1 MHVYICIYIYITLCY
16 MFYIDISNLLCILSK
31 WYFVCVPRKYTW
43 KHTCKNIGWKKWRFR
58 LKWFC
63 TLSMFFLLT
72 THWVCSAKTSGF
84 ANPELVWTASRLQ
97 AVHHQHIDPK
107 CEANGSGF
115 AYVIHKLPA
124 PANNWFLGP
133 LRISNPVSRV
143 NGPCRCISMFASQ
156 NPSSPANC
164 MIYNPLVILPTAFY
178 HVPPSDQFY
187 SISFVSFG
195 FL

>member
-1 MHVYICIYIYITLCY
+1 MLYVLHRYIKPIMYIRMILC
-16 MFYIDISNLLCILSK
+16 LHSK
-31 WYFVCVPRKYTW
+31 QIHMETRMRKYW
-43 KHTCKNIGWKKWRFR
+43 MKEMEVQIQVILHTLIFFPLLSSFKWE
-58 LKWFC
+58 LNGI
-63 TLSMFFLLT
+63 T
-72 THWVCSAKTSGF
+72 THQGF
-84 ANPELVWTASRLQ
+84 AQPKPLDLPTPKLVMDCFKQSTNTLILN
-97 AVHHQHIDPK
+97 VH
-107 CEANGSGF
+107 EANESGF
-115 AYVIHKLPA
+115 AYVIHRLPA

-164 MIYNPLVILPTAFY
+164 MIYNNPLVIPPTAFY

-195 FL
+195 LL